1 MVKKAV
7 IARRSIMKV
16 QLEKIEKNTAYLK
29 FEIDAEEFE
38 NAMQEAYKKTAK
50 RFAIPGFRRGKAPR
64 TLIERHYGPEVFYEE
79 AAEIL
84 LPEAYRKAVEEN
96 KLEPVDQPTYDIEQ
110 IEKGKPLIA
119 RAEVVVKPE
128 VNIKNY
134 KGLEVEKVVYN
145 VTDEDVEKEL
155 KTLQER
161 NARLIAVEDRPVQ
174 KGDIA
179 VIDFEGKVDGKP
191 FEGGK
196 AENYPLEIGSKTF
209 IEGFEDQ
216 LIGMS
221 LGESRDINVKFP
233 KDYHNKDLAEKEAVF
248 SVTLKE
254 IKQKELLPLDD
265 EFAKDVSEF
274 DTLDELKN
282 DIRKRLEERIKAFE
296 DGSLKASIVRKLKE
310 QTEIDVPQ
318 VMIDREIDRL
328 VMDFAINLKMRGF
341 DLKTYM
347 ETAKLTPQDIRN
359 QFKDKALDNIVTS
372 LILEEV
378 GRRENVTVSDEEVE
392 KEIEKYAEMAKKSLE
407 DYKKSLKPED
417 IAAINDNILTRKIF
431 DILIENAQITEK
443 KVDELEPEADKEQSQ
458 EIKQDQEG

>member
-1 MVKKAV
+1 
-7 IARRSIMKV
+7 MKV